1 MWQVQFPRGW
11 YDIDQDVQAQISSAY
26 QAGWPTVEFAT
37 VKSQRLGLYRRYM
50 IDFGRLQQRN
60 LESGRIRAV
69 RLLQTRPDAQP
80 GTSEATEANACNNV
94 IAATLMIEDD
104 AKASSS
110 QCGSHLQPD
119 GGAPPQSTPDAKP
132 GASEITGD
140 NTMASSSHFGSDS
153 QPDGGA
159 PPQSTPD
166 AKPGASEVTG
176 ANTSNIVTAATF
188 ATEVEPHPQLGKYQT
203 SRMNKI
209 PRTEG
214 QRSPPDE

>member
-1 MWQVQFPRGW
+1 MWQVQFPKGW
-11 YDIDQDVQAQISSAY
+11 YNIDQDVQAQISSAY
-26 QAGWPTVEFAT
+26 QAGRPTVEFAT

-80 GTSEATEANACNNV
+80 GTSEATEANTCNNV
-94 IAATLMIEDD
+94 TAATLMIEDD
-104 AKASSS
+104 TKASSS
-110 QCGSHLQPD
+110 HC
-119 GGAPPQSTPDAKP
+119 
-132 GASEITGD
+132 
-140 NTMASSSHFGSDS
+140 GSDS

-176 ANTSNIVTAATF
+176 ANTSNSVTAATF
-188 ATEVEPHPQLGKYQT
+188 ATEVEPHPQLGKHQT

-214 QRSPPDE
+214 QHSPPDERFPGDDGHQY